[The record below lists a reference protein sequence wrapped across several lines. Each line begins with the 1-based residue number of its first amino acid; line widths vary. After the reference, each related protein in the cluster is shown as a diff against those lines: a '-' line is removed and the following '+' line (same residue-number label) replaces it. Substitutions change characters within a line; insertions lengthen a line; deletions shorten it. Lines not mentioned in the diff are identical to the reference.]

1 MGTIFLVITIL
12 QLCKIQYKRS
22 VVLMKVYKNQEEQRF
37 VEEEERAKEKEK
49 RAIEAGRRMTG
60 HTKKRSTKK
69 RADE

>member
-22 VVLMKVYKNQEEQRF
+22 VALMKVYKNKEEERL

-49 RAIEAGRRMTG
+49 RAIEAGQKNDRPPKEEV
-60 HTKKRSTKK
+60 HEEES
-69 RADE
+69 